1 MEQNQILTI
10 EVDEDH
16 LFSETYKRKIS
27 VKELG
32 EFMRMLSV
40 GYSIAQYL
48 DIKENKGFDVNIDS
62 CVQQLFSDKTDVYLP
77 VDESWHIVDSSR
89 FLSSIDRQYDFYISQ
104 LPLDHCLEIVS
115 INYNSPLKISI
126 TGKSIRNLVIAVAI
140 MGGEVNINELSV
152 KMPGIAEMVTKFAST
167 YIEVQKYRNSDQEID
182 KPLESFMNT
191 LPHKD
196 VNDFN
201 KLRGGD
207 YNELL

>member
-1 MEQNQILTI
+1 MKQNQMLTI

-16 LFSETYKRKIS
+16 LFGEIYKRKIS

-104 LPLDHCLEIVS
+104 LPLDHHLEIVS

-152 KMPGIAEMVTKFAST
+152 KMPGIAEMVSKFAST
-167 YIEVQKYRNSDQEID
+167 YIEIQKYRNSDQEIA

-207 YNELL
+207 YNEPL